1 MFFDWPLPKLLE
13 YGTRPPSTQ
22 KISKVPDWPP
32 LNTKIIL
39 SSEQILYQNS
49 QGLSQILVL
58 RGASLGLSQIC
69 VEGGQV
75 PYSNN
80 LGGASKK
87 TPCRRHIFITFTN
100 LKRILDI
107 YEIIKIT

>member
-1 MFFDWPLPKLLE
+1 MELD
-13 YGTRPPSTQ
+13 PPQHKNLAKSQTG
-22 KISKVPDWPP
+22 PP

-49 QGLSQILVL
+49 KGLSQILVL
-58 RGASLGLSQIC
+58 RGGQSGTLLNFC
-69 VEGGQV
+69 VEGGRV